1 MTLPKELPME
11 HGSTT
16 SEIYVRDCYPPYYKR
31 IARMMED
38 RTTGGI
44 TITGTP
50 GATALVL
57 VEYLTGIPSD
67 CYHDVGIGKSVFFRN
82 SEILRKVDSGTDAM
96 MTRACLQ
103 AQTEAPS
110 GVFYLYDGPPQVYPR
125 RARMQLGLS
134 ELVNQR
140 QVVLIFVAPPN
151 DASSFQRLRMLN
163 VGEAEELR

>member
-1 MTLPKELPME
+1 MEIKTAVADAAPKWVGTATMTLPKELPME

-50 GATALVL
+50 
-57 VEYLTGIPSD
+57 
-67 CYHDVGIGKSVFFRN
+67 GIGKSVFFRN

-125 RARMQLGLS
+125 RARMVCFTSQNMEWFRNNTKDENHL
-134 ELVNQR
+134 ELFMPLWSLQE
-140 QVVLIFVAPPN
+140 LETAA
-151 DASSFQRLRMLN
+151 DALAL
-163 VGEAEELR
+163 